1 MLFCPDFW
9 IVVVSAEPFWGR
21 RGPAAAA
28 GGGGWRSVARSADDG
43 VIRDRHHD
51 DHPTRQLLLFGI

>member
-28 GGGGWRSVARSADDG
+28 GGGGLAQCRAVG
-43 VIRDRHHD
+43 
-51 DHPTRQLLLFGI
+51 G